1 MRLKPIII
9 LADLQKMFH
18 SIGYLEEPDD
28 RTGLE
33 NNRDVFRIL
42 WSDDPNDH
50 PKVYRWIKVVFG
62 VADSPFLAN
71 AVVEHH
77 LRQLVENSEDENEVE
92 AAELLLKSM
101 YVDDIL
107 AVVDSIQK
115 GIQMAATISK
125 IFKDMGMKAT
135 KYASNSSEVLATIPQ
150 EDLAPTT
157 QKEFPSSPG
166 SPELISKTTKVV
178 GMS

>member
-1 MRLKPIII
+1 M
-9 LADLQKMFH
+9 
-18 SIGYLEEPDD
+18 
-28 RTGLE
+28 
-33 NNRDVFRIL
+33 
-42 WSDDPNDH
+42 
-50 PKVYRWIKVVFG
+50 VFG
-62 VADSPFLAN
+62 VAISPFLAN

-77 LRQLVENSEDENEVE
+77 LRQLVENSEDKTEVE

-101 YVDDIL
+101 YVDNIL
-107 AVVDSIQK
+107 AVVESIQQ
-115 GIQMAATISK
+115 GIKMAAMISK

-178 GMS
+178 GMAYEPEGDVLRSSHTPNY

>member
-1 MRLKPIII
+1 MRLKPIVI

-42 WSDDPNDH
+42 WSDDPNDN

-62 VADSPFLAN
+62 VADSPFLPN

-107 AVVDSIQK
+107 AVVVSI
-115 GIQMAATISK
+115 
-125 IFKDMGMKAT
+125 
-135 KYASNSSEVLATIPQ
+135 
-150 EDLAPTT
+150 
-157 QKEFPSSPG
+157 
-166 SPELISKTTKVV
+166 
-178 GMS
+178 